1 MKKTA
6 LLITALFG
14 ASLANAHNVWLE
26 PVKDVKGQYV
36 VKFGHEETETYPQ
49 SKLKAVRLLDAKGQL
64 QNATVNFKEGEA
76 HFAAPDAAIAFIR
89 FDNGVWS
96 KLPSGKYVEKTKQQ
110 APEAVRSV
118 NPIKFGKAILHWD
131 AQANKSHNMDYE
143 LIPQSEPKAGQPL
156 DILVLVKGKPVQGI
170 KVGLGEDHPFNLTN
184 EKGVAQFTPKAGY
197 NKVWAEFDEPVKDN
211 PDYNKRSVEY
221 MLTFDAK

>member
-49 SKLKAVRLLDAKGQL
+49 SKLKAVRLLDSKGQL

-76 HFAAPDAAIAFIR
+76 LFAAPEQERILRLI
-89 FDNGVWS
+89 
-96 KLPSGKYVEKTKQQ
+96 EMQQ
-110 APEAVRSV
+110 HFLSLLM
-118 NPIKFGKAILHWD
+118 IKI
-131 AQANKSHNMDYE
+131 
-143 LIPQSEPKAGQPL
+143 
-156 DILVLVKGKPVQGI
+156 
-170 KVGLGEDHPFNLTN
+170 
-184 EKGVAQFTPKAGY
+184 
-197 NKVWAEFDEPVKDN
+197 
-211 PDYNKRSVEY
+211 
-221 MLTFDAK
+221 

>member
-64 QNATVNFKEGEA
+64 QNATVNFKEGEEILYKNVLKKELN
-76 HFAAPDAAIAFIR
+76 H
-89 FDNGVWS
+89 S
-96 KLPSGKYVEKTKQQ
+96 K
-110 APEAVRSV
+110 
-118 NPIKFGKAILHWD
+118 I
-131 AQANKSHNMDYE
+131 
-143 LIPQSEPKAGQPL
+143 
-156 DILVLVKGKPVQGI
+156 DIDVFVT
-170 KVGLGEDHPFNLTN
+170 TN
-184 EKGVAQFTPKAGY
+184 IIIS
-197 NKVWAEFDEPVKDN
+197 N
-211 PDYNKRSVEY
+211 
-221 MLTFDAK
+221 

>member
-96 KLPSGKYVEKTKQQ
+96 KLSKKPNS
-110 APEAVRSV
+110 R
-118 NPIKFGKAILHWD
+118 
-131 AQANKSHNMDYE
+131 
-143 LIPQSEPKAGQPL
+143 PQML
-156 DILVLVKGKPVQGI
+156 CLVLIQS
-170 KVGLGEDHPFNLTN
+170 NS
-184 EKGVAQFTPKAGY
+184 A
-197 NKVWAEFDEPVKDN
+197 
-211 PDYNKRSVEY
+211 KRFY
-221 MLTFDAK
+221 TGMRKQINHTTWIMN

>member
-49 SKLKAVRLLDAKGQL
+49 SKLKAVRLLDSKGQL

-76 HFAAPDAAIAFIR
+76 LFAAPDAAIAFIR

-96 KLPSGKYVEKTKQQ
+96 KLVIF
-110 APEAVRSV
+110 AFIR
-118 NPIKFGKAILHWD
+118 
-131 AQANKSHNMDYE
+131 KS
-143 LIPQSEPKAGQPL
+143 I
-156 DILVLVKGKPVQGI
+156 
-170 KVGLGEDHPFNLTN
+170 
-184 EKGVAQFTPKAGY
+184 
-197 NKVWAEFDEPVKDN
+197 
-211 PDYNKRSVEY
+211 
-221 MLTFDAK
+221 

>member
-6 LLITALFG
+6 LFITALFG

-26 PVKDVKGQYV
+26 PVKDAKGQYV

-76 HFAAPDAAIAFIR
+76 HFAAPDADIAFIR

-96 KLPSGKYVEKTKQQ
+96 KLPSGKYV
-110 APEAVRSV
+110 
-118 NPIKFGKAILHWD
+118 
-131 AQANKSHNMDYE
+131 
-143 LIPQSEPKAGQPL
+143 
-156 DILVLVKGKPVQGI
+156 
-170 KVGLGEDHPFNLTN
+170 
-184 EKGVAQFTPKAGY
+184 
-197 NKVWAEFDEPVKDN
+197 
-211 PDYNKRSVEY
+211 
-221 MLTFDAK
+221 